1 MAEEKKA
8 TTAKSKDQAPKDL
21 MGFLDY
27 YLVKKAPIQIPTG
40 GREWLVKALP
50 WINIIILV
58 LFLPAILLV
67 LGIGTLVVP
76 FAGTGVSGFS
86 LAALVLIV
94 QVVLMA
100 AAIPGLFGRRMV
112 GWNLSFYS
120 VVVNV
125 VYSLVNLDIISAL
138 FSAVISSY
146 LLFQIRS
153 YYKKS

>member
-8 TTAKSKDQAPKDL
+8 PAAKPKSEAPKDI
-21 MGFLDY
+21 MGFLNY
-27 YLVKKAPIQIPTG
+27 YLVTKAPIQIPEG
-40 GREWLVKALP
+40 GREWLVKAMP

-67 LGIGTLVVP
+67 LGIGSLVIP

-94 QVVLMA
+94 QVVLMI
-100 AAIPGLFGRRMV
+100 AAIPGLFGRRIM

-125 VYSLVNLDIISAL
+125 VYSLVNLDIVSAI

-146 LLFQIRS
+146 LLFQIRK
-153 YYKKS
+153 YYK